1 MARAYRFGGR
11 VSPGGARV
19 LAGLIGK
26 KARGRNGKPG
36 TGKKLIRLTGGKKLV
51 SPGQRRSLLGL
62 TGRKS
67 W

>member
-1 MARAYRFGGR
+1 MAGEAGGQGLPIRRKGKPRWGKQIARAYRFEGR

-36 TGKKLIRLTGGKKLV
+36 TGKKLI
-51 SPGQRRSLLGL
+51 
-62 TGRKS
+62 
-67 W
+67 